1 MGEPA
6 RLGRVHRG
14 HHGHGWFW
22 WLAVIF
28 TVAVV
33 GSLVLVVVDL
43 FIGRPAAGDL
53 FIAFLNALTAAALW
67 REVSN
72 QART

>member
-1 MGEPA
+1 MNDPA
-6 RLGRVHRG
+6 LLGREHRC

-22 WLAVIF
+22 LLAVIF
-28 TVAVV
+28 TVAAV

-43 FIGRPAAGDL
+43 LIGRAAEGDL
-53 FIAFLNALTAAALW
+53 FIAFLNALAAVVLW